1 MRQDVAEVEA
11 HAAAEVEAQARKRER
26 VNEREIEFR
35 EREREREKRES
46 GYGNQRVCVAQ
57 WACPVHVAGHSRIL
71 YMLADA
77 PEFHGLYLGLRG
89 RVSGSFSGRSQ
100 ARSLDPWFPLCQRGV
115 I

>member
-1 MRQDVAEVEA
+1 MGGPVIQDVAEVEA

-57 WACPVHVAGHSRIL
+57 WACPVHVAGHSRVL
-71 YMLADA
+71 YMSSRCTRI
-77 PEFHGLYLGLRG
+77 PWF
-89 RVSGSFSGRSQ
+89 VSGTVWQSEQGVLLGAHR
-100 ARSLDPWFPLCQRGV
+100 RGP
-115 I
+115 